1 MIEYLP
7 LITLSGYLLYVV
19 VSELYD
25 DISDVACDISN
36 ELYSPTRK

>member
-25 DISDVACDISN
+25 DISDIASDISS

>member
-25 DISDVACDISN
+25 DISDVASDIAS
-36 ELYSPTRK
+36 ELYSPMRK